1 MQSQQRILIVTRNLP
16 PLTGGMERLNQ
27 QVLLALQE
35 EFDVALCGPH
45 GCSAY
50 VQAAVCDEFPA
61 APAWRYVLASLWS
74 AIRMALKFKPD
85 LIYAGSGAAA
95 HAAVIAGRLTRT
107 PAITYLHGLD
117 IIASSRIYQNVFL
130 PLIRRSQAVV
140 VNSRN
145 TARLAVQAG
154 IAEGRIHIVHP
165 GVTLPED
172 ADVSA
177 RGLAF
182 RSAHGL
188 ADAPLLLAAGRL
200 TARKGLAEFVRHC
213 MPAIVAAMPS
223 VKLVI
228 IGEPAK
234 DALNKP
240 VDDVAGAI
248 RAAVQEL
255 GLEQHVILLGSV
267 DDKTLSDAY
276 FAGNLFIFPVLE
288 VPGDVEGF
296 GMVAVE
302 AAAHGLPT
310 AGFAVGGI
318 PDAVAEGVSGHLAP
332 PGDYAALT
340 RIALELLD
348 APPTASPDACRRHA
362 ANFTWDRFGQ
372 KMRRVCTETMNP

>member
-1 MQSQQRILIVTRNLP
+1 MRMKKILVVTRNLP

-27 QVLLALQE
+27 QVVLALQE
-35 EFDVALCGPH
+35 EYEVALCGPQ
-45 GCSAY
+45 GCRAH
-50 VQAAVCDEFPA
+50 VPAAACDEFPA
-61 APAWRYVLASLWS
+61 VPAWRYVLASLWS
-74 AIRMALKFKPD
+74 ALRMALKFKPN

-95 HAAVIAGRLTRT
+95 HAAVIAGWLTRT
-107 PAITYLHGLD
+107 PVITYLHGLD
-117 IIASSRIYQNVFL
+117 IIAPSRLYQRLFL
-130 PLIRRSQAVV
+130 PLIRRSQAIV

-145 TARLAVQAG
+145 TARLAMQAG
-154 IAEGRIHIVHP
+154 IAEARIHIVNP
-165 GVTLPED
+165 GVALPED
-172 ADVSA
+172 ADA
-177 RGLAF
+177 GAQRHAF

-188 ADAPLLLAAGRL
+188 GDAPLLLAAGRL
-200 TARKGLAEFVRHC
+200 TARKGLAEFIRRC
-213 MPAIVAAMPS
+213 MPAIVAAMPD
-223 VKLVI
+223 LRLAI

-240 VDDVAGAI
+240 AADVAGAI

-255 GLEQHVILLGSV
+255 GLEKHVLLLGGV
-267 DDKTLSDAY
+267 DDRTLSNAY
-276 FAGNLFIFPVLE
+276 FAADLFVFPVLE

-318 PDAVAEGVSGHLAP
+318 PDAVAEGISGRLAP

-340 RIALELLD
+340 RSILELLD
-348 APPTASPDACRRHA
+348 ARSAASPDACRRHA

-372 KMRRVCTETMNP
+372 KMRSVCARTMKP